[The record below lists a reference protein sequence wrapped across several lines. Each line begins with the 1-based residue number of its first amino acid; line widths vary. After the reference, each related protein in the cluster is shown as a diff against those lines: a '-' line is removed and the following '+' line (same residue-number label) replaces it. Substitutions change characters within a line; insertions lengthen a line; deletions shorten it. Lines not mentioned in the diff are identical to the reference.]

1 MLWLWGLPIRI
12 ALVSG
17 RSGLMTLEEMAETKE
32 EEKVLPACTVHA
44 NNAPKVLMEASVEQ
58 LRR

>member
-1 MLWLWGLPIRI
+1 MLWLWAFTTRI

-32 EEKVLPACTVHA
+32 EERVMPACAICT
-44 NNAPKVLMEASVEQ
+44 NKAPKELMEAS
-58 LRR
+58 

>member
-1 MLWLWGLPIRI
+1 MLWLWAFTTRI

-32 EEKVLPACTVHA
+32 EERVMPACAICTSK
-44 NNAPKVLMEASVEQ
+44 APKELMEASVQ
-58 LRR
+58 QVKR